1 MAGLTPRLP
10 FATGVAMERD
20 TPARLL
26 EDKSS
31 LFSKLVAEY
40 TMRSTHT

>member
-1 MAGLTPRLP
+1 
-10 FATGVAMERD
+10 VAVERD

-31 LFSKLVAEY
+31 LFAKLVAEY
-40 TMRSTHT
+40 TMRSTRT

>member
-1 MAGLTPRLP
+1 MPI
-10 FATGVAMERD
+10 FEGVTVESD

-31 LFSKLVAEY
+31 LFSTLVAEY
-40 TMRSTHT
+40 TMRAT

>member
-1 MAGLTPRLP
+1 MTPVLLCCV
-10 FATGVAMERD
+10 AGVAVEID
-20 TPARLL
+20 TPAKLL